1 VGPEWN
7 DVFAFSRERIQA
19 SFLEVHVRG
28 RGFAA
33 DEYVGRAGEVMVA
46 LWVGTQAEECF
57 PLAVHADAAFAMD
70 AGLAA
75 HIRCKQY
82 AVPRLWYVRVNVIE
96 AATSSSPTRPASA
109 ASCSCGR
116 ACRRRCSGPRRASP
130 GCPPTGGTR
139 TTSSSRPSGAGL
151 F

>member
-1 VGPEWN
+1 
-7 DVFAFSRERIQA
+7 VFDKNGERC
-19 SFLEVHVRG
+19 
-28 RGFAA
+28 
-33 DEYVGRAGEVMVA
+33 GEVMVA
-46 LWVGTQAEECF
+46 LWVGTQADECF
-57 PLAVHADAAFAMD
+57 PLAVHADAAFAVD

-116 ACRRRCSGPRRASP
+116 ACQRR
-130 GCPPTGGTR
+130 
-139 TTSSSRPSGAGL
+139 
-151 F
+151 